1 MTGRMK
7 AWNFCPRKEKGN
19 ERVLSEK
26 KEKAAFVR
34 PGASILNKSLAWPI
48 HKSQSFFP
56 CRTPDN
62 WFFLL
67 TKFDF
72 ENLMVLNLNQT
83 IAVDS
88 DKESGT
94 LPIWH
99 AKNENGALLG
109 RFGNNFSVSNQN
121 DR

>member
-1 MTGRMK
+1 MI
-7 AWNFCPRKEKGN
+7 FSFN
-19 ERVLSEK
+19 E
-26 KEKAAFVR
+26 
-34 PGASILNKSLAWPI
+34 I
-48 HKSQSFFP
+48 
-56 CRTPDN
+56 
-62 WFFLL
+62 WFW
-67 TKFDF
+67 KFDGIKF
-72 ENLMVLNLNQT
+72 KPT

-121 DR
+121 DKNLKEEAYHNSLRLLETEIALNKGLWTLLSLVIGSFLPIHYTVDFNLAYMTNIRQFTVQL